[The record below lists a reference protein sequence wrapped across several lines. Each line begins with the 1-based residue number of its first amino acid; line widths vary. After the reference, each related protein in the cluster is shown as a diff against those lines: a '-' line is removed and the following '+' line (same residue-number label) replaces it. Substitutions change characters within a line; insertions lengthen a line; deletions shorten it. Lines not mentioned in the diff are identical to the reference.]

1 MALSQALRDKI
12 SNLENVPEKLI
23 KDVEKVQGQIL
34 KLFESK
40 LDALKKTKGSIVAN
54 TANYKVSTD
63 ILNSL
68 YKEVMQSTDYAKVVG
83 DFVGKMDEQ
92 MVLNQVLVTEIVG
105 KDFIEGIAK
114 EFVKQQKRLA
124 AETYLSNSA
133 FEQSYTIQI
142 RKLLNQSISRGE
154 NFQDFA
160 ETLKQLTVGDDK
172 TDGLLAK
179 HAKTTA
185 NDLYSITDRG
195 YVEITANENGVEFF
209 RYVGGEVVRTRLF
222 CEQRDGKYFH
232 KKEIADW
239 GNITTWEGRI
249 TGTNSSNIFTRLG
262 GYNCRHILQM
272 VSFLSVPKEVIQR
285 NITSGNYKPTDD
297 EAEELGLDK

>member
-34 KLFESK
+34 KILEEK
-40 LDALKKTKGSIVAN
+40 LTALKKTKGSIVASSG
-54 TANYKVSTD
+54 NYKVSTD

-68 YKEVMQSTDYAKVVG
+68 YKEVMTSTDYANIVG
-83 DFVGKMDEQ
+83 EFVGKMDEQ
-92 MVLNQVLVTEIVG
+92 MLLNQVLVTEIVG

-172 TDGLLAK
+172 TDGLLSK

-195 YVEITANENGVEFF
+195 YVEITANENGVEWF

-285 NITSGNYKPTDD
+285 NIANGNYKPTAD